1 LEPEVNDLATREPL
15 DGSPWTAVT
24 RHARLWRACFTLGLV
39 REAQFRANAITTVVL
54 GLIQI
59 GIGLIPIL
67 LLFSFTGEVRGWS
80 QADVIVL
87 LGLHGAMTGLLA
99 MLVGRNMWA
108 MTDYVI
114 KGELDLLLIRPV
126 NIQFHVATRWIR
138 PDQAFNVATGIIV
151 AGVGIARTGTVPG
164 PIEITQAT
172 VVFLSGFVL
181 LACAWSALAYLAF
194 WMHSV
199 WTIIM
204 FFQDV
209 MQAGRYPVTFF
220 PSAMRVLF
228 TAIVPLAFATT
239 FPAQAVTGGISWW
252 LVAAS
257 VAFAIVAVALLRL
270 LWNHAIR
277 RYSSAS
283 S

>member
-1 LEPEVNDLATREPL
+1 MNDTATHEPL
-15 DGSPWTAVT
+15 DRSPWAAFA
-24 RHARLWRACFTLGLV
+24 RHARLWRACFSLGLV

-54 GLIQI
+54 GLIQV

-67 LLFSFTGEVRGWS
+67 LLYSFTGEVRGWT

-87 LGLHGAMTGLLA
+87 LGLHGTMTGLLA
-99 MLVGRNMWA
+99 MFVGRNMWA
-108 MTDYVI
+108 MTDYVT

-126 NIQFHVATRWIR
+126 NTQFHVTTRWIR
-138 PDQAFNVATGIIV
+138 PDQGFNVLTGLVV

-164 PIEITQAT
+164 ALDIVQAT
-172 VVFLSGFVL
+172 IVFLAGFVL

-220 PSAMRVLF
+220 PGAMRVLF
-228 TAIVPLAFATT
+228 TAIVPLAFTTT
-239 FPAQAVTGGISWW
+239 FPAQALTGGISWW

-257 VAFAIVAVALLRL
+257 VAFTIVAVVLLRL

>member
-1 LEPEVNDLATREPL
+1 MNDYATREPL
-15 DGSPWTAVT
+15 DRSWWTALA
-24 RHARLWRACFTLGLV
+24 RHARLWRACLTLALV
-39 REAQFRANAITTVVL
+39 RETQFRVNILTTVVI
-54 GLIQI
+54 GLVQV

-67 LLFSFTGEVRGWS
+67 LLFSYAGEVRGWS

-99 MLVGRNMWA
+99 MFVGRNMWE
-108 MTDYVI
+108 MTEYVTR
-114 KGELDLLLIRPV
+114 GNLDLLLIRPV
-126 NIQFHVATRWIR
+126 NTQFHVTTRWIR
-138 PDQAFNVATGIIV
+138 PDQAFNVVTGLIV
-151 AGVGIARTGTVPG
+151 TGFGIARTGTVPG
-164 PIEITQAT
+164 AADLIQAT
-172 VVFLSGFVL
+172 IVFLAGFVL
-181 LACAWSALAYLAF
+181 IACAWSALSYLAF
-194 WMHSV
+194 WTHSV
-199 WTIIM
+199 STVIM

-220 PSAMRVLF
+220 PGAVRVLF

-239 FPAQAVTGGISWW
+239 FPAQAITGGISWW
-252 LVAAS
+252 LVGAS
-257 VAFAIVAVALLRL
+257 VAFAAIAVVLLRF